1 MANSYTPEEIIELK
15 AREADEIK
23 RFGQATVETRM
34 ALLDMSTGVKGL
46 TASLTKGFSSLGTSA
61 IDISKQL
68 YNGSTGLSTFNNSID
83 SVSDALGEL
92 VGKIPYLGKPLKLM
106 LKGTSEYTKAVNLH
120 ADQLYKSYQE
130 MSQIGAATA
139 GGVSDLY
146 DNLKRMNYSSTTEM
160 GVFTSLVRENSQV
173 LSSFGKTVGSGLKEI
188 ASVSEA
194 IQDGDI
200 GRQFLDMGMSVDEI
214 NRGIISFTK
223 MQMLTGGRQKMTT
236 DELITASQNY
246 IKEVDLLAKIT
257 GKDRSKQEQ
266 ARESAM
272 AEERYAGL
280 TYELRQRANMGDT
293 LAEAQL
299 TTNERIQQQ
308 LEKDAPGLRKG
319 FLNILS
325 GTINTPEAKQFALAM
340 PRATAVAQQ
349 KFFTQAEYE
358 QAVREDLTRSLKGT
372 GDQIVGA
379 GTKLAQVGAYGPVFG
394 SLAEQIKYLGTL
406 EQGTFEQRKA
416 QADKEKIVTDKATQS
431 IVDTN
436 IENRNTRDALQDLIH
451 AGIVPVTDKMKL
463 AAGATN
469 SVVEA
474 FESAARKLGVPT
486 KKREVPGAAEQAP
499 ARPAA
504 PRPAAPRAV
513 NDKIIQAESGGRN
526 IANQSGPGGVAT
538 SSAYGVAQITKRTF
552 EGLVK
557 SSQPGNALYGKTFD
571 DMKKDVGLQREA
583 LSQLTDRN
591 RATLES
597 QKLSTSDAALYLAHF
612 LGSSGAS
619 RVLRLPDNAPLSEG
633 VSTDQ
638 IAANPMLQRMTTVGE
653 LKAWADKKMGGG
665 GYAAAVTAT
674 PQANGG
680 VIRATTGGVN
690 VLAAEAGMNEAFVP
704 LPDGK
709 SIPVQMAGGEHQM
722 GMMSAQLDRLDQ
734 LVSIMQNQLG
744 VSQKLLKYAQ

>member
-130 MSQIGAATA
+130 ISQVGAATA

-146 DNLKRMNYSSTTEM
+146 NTLKRMNYSSTTEM

-173 LSSFGKTVGSGLKEI
+173 LSSFGKTVGDGLNEVAQI
-188 ASVSEA
+188 SNAL
-194 IQDGDI
+194 QQGDI
-200 GRQFLDMGMSVDEI
+200 GRQFLDMGLSVDEI

-246 IKEVDLLAKIT
+246 IKEVDLLAKVT
-257 GKDRSKQEQ
+257 GKDRASQEKS
-266 ARESAM
+266 RESAM
-272 AEERYAGL
+272 SRERYAGL
-280 TYELRQRANMGDT
+280 TYELRQRANMGDKMS
-293 LAEAQL
+293 EAQL
-299 TTNERIQQQ
+299 TTNDRIQQQ
-308 LEKDAPGLRKG
+308 LEKDAPGLRTG
-319 FLNILS
+319 FLDILS
-325 GTINTPEAKQFALAM
+325 KTINTPEARQFALAM

-394 SLAEQIKYLGTL
+394 SLAEQIKYLATL
-406 EQGTFEQRKA
+406 EQGTFEQREA
-416 QADKEKIVTDKATQS
+416 QAKKDQAVRDKATQS

-436 IENRNTRDALQDLIH
+436 IENRNTRNALQDLIH

-499 ARPAA
+499 A
-504 PRPAAPRAV
+504 RPAAPRAV

-633 VSTDQ
+633 VSADQ